1 MRTIPATTMAV
12 NATTVTTIRE
22 LKQETVLGHGQQLEV
37 ISKLKVM

>member
-1 MRTIPATTMAV
+1 MAA

-22 LKQETVLGHGQQLEV
+22 LKQETVFVHGQQVEA